1 MSRIHYFQRYSQRE
15 NVITNNTLLLLG
27 RLYQYRPVLLESV
40 LNTLLAGDDE
50 ANQIT
55 VGITM
60 KQQDRGSTGG
70 IPDGVL
76 DQQSLRVLIETKRG
90 TDFGSAQIM
99 GHVKRM
105 GDSKRPFLVMLGKEL
120 LPSTELE
127 EIRKEVK
134 GERSDAILV
143 NTTFDRIIK
152 AVDDELDEWEQELR
166 ELLEDYREY
175 CSSEKLLPDEYSL
188 RAVLCGKTI
197 TENIRFGVYYN
208 EVGRNYADHSY
219 LGLYDNKAVRALG
232 KVVKVFS
239 ADIGQKDTMELVDTL
254 KGAPPT
260 QKELD
265 LITEVMNDAV
275 DNPGYDIRVGH
286 RFYLVDGFYPTEFTK
301 DTKYA
306 LMHTQYFDLREFLT
320 VPGGVLPG
328 TEDIANQLRGKKWS
342 DAKPIA

>member
-40 LNTLLAGDDE
+40 LNTVLAGDDE

-90 TDFGSAQIM
+90 TDFGRTQIM

-105 GDSKRPFLVMLGKEL
+105 GDSKRPFLIMLGKEL
-120 LPSTELE
+120 LPSADLE
-127 EIRKEVK
+127 DIRKEVAA
-134 GERSDAILV
+134 ERSDAIVV
-143 NTTFDRIIK
+143 NTTFDKIIK
-152 AVDDELDEWEQELR
+152 AVDEELDEWEQEIR

-175 CSSEKLLPDEYSL
+175 CSGEHLLPDEYSL

-197 TENIRFGVYYN
+197 TENIKFGVYYN
-208 EVGRNYADHSY
+208 RVGRNYADHTY

-232 KVVKVFS
+232 KVLKVFS

-254 KGAPPT
+254 KGDPPT
-260 QKELD
+260 QTELD
-265 LITEVMNDAV
+265 LITEVMKDAV
-275 DNPGYDIRVGH
+275 DNPGYDIRMGH
-286 RFYLVDGFYPTEFTK
+286 RFYLVDSFYPTEFTK
-301 DTKYA
+301 DSKYPM
-306 LMHTQYFDLREFLT
+306 MHTQFFDLREYLS
-320 VPGGVLPG
+320 LPSG
-328 TEDIANQLRGKKWS
+328 NLPSTEQIANQLRGKKWS
-342 DAKPIA
+342 DS